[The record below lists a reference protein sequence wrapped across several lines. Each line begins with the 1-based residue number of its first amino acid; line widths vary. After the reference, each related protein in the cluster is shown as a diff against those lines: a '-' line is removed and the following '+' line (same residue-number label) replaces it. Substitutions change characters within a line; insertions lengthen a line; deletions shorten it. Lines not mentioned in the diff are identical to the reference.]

1 MILSDRIKWI
11 GLALLGLAIA
21 AAVGIAASNLASRE
35 IGLASEPIEAGDA
48 LAPASIAKPR
58 QPASRP
64 TAPSKPQQPRSRPT
78 PPSTT
83 TPQTT
88 PTVPTQAPEEPA
100 AGGTPTVETQQPGG
114 GDDHSASDHS
124 GHAAD
129 D

>member
-48 LAPASIAKPR
+48 LAPASIPKP
-58 QPASRP
+58 QPEAPTTTQARPRP
-64 TAPSKPQQPRSRPT
+64 TT
-78 PPSTT
+78 PSTT

-88 PTVPTQAPEEPA
+88 PAAPSPVPENPPPA
-100 AGGTPTVETQQPGG
+100 STPTVETQPGG
-114 GDDHSASDHS
+114 GDGEGGGEHHGDGGGS
-124 GHAAD
+124 GAD